1 MKKVDEHYQMTV
13 NVNKIGTY
21 KIEKNKYM
29 TKDIKFNIIPGE
41 VNSNL
46 SFCYLE
52 EYDSS
57 LNISIGKELKYNC
70 FLKDDYGNEININ
83 TFKENSIYDFSC
95 NIEIIFPS
103 SITYINIPTDQ
114 TNYYSCSFIINDT
127 GVFKMNSYLT
137 KKGTSTRFRINSK
150 NIYYVYNSTSNI
162 LYILDSNYSLIV
174 DSSFSL
180 TSDSSSSLAISNIL
194 DSSSSTLTS
203 ENIIKTEKEIQ
214 NELKLISI
222 KTNKTKEQII
232 QNKNINEIIENYDNR
247 KNYKIYGNNYII
259 NINII
264 DSQKFEN
271 SSTYIDFSSCENK
284 LRTFY
289 NINEDKILIL
299 FKMEI
304 NKNNSQSLINQVEYA
319 IFDEN
324 NKMLDLSIC
333 SKEEIKI
340 YYNIINSSVLNSSY
354 ISYFKNLGIDV
365 FNINDRFFNDICYPY
380 SEHGSD
386 MILRDRIKYYFQN
399 YSLCD
404 FNCEYEYIDIENMRI
419 LCNCQV
425 KTRINTEIEEPT
437 YNKIILDVF
446 KDTQIWVIKCYKLV
460 FNLNKKNNIG
470 FWIFL
475 ILISIHLP
483 FIINYIIFK
492 DKLLK
497 IYIKEKIIIFKNF
510 KIFNPLKK
518 KNLEKGKEIYKKNYI
533 LGMKYLKDINYKSY
547 GKLNDSSIT
556 RRRINN
562 NISLKNNSNSLK
574 SNENINII
582 ITNDNNDSF
591 RINKNKKKKIMKD
604 ILNLNYLNDYF
615 TLNKYNVKF
624 NTLANFNNNMNFEL
638 INMTQNNYNNTYPD
652 LNFKFKNVHSLFFA
666 LKKNNNNIKTINNN
680 YKNAI
685 NKFLLDS
692 NLYYD
697 NYQEAIKYEKRNFIK
712 IFYSM
717 LKLKVKL
724 IKIFFYKSKIELKCI
739 YIILVIFTYS
749 CNFFLNSLF
758 YFSDKISDKYHYKGN
773 DIYKFT
779 LVNNISIC
787 LISTFI
793 STFIVSLFTF
803 LANSKKEILNVFK
816 TEKKFKPIEIKN
828 KHRNIKNNKTLSKFT
843 NILSKL
849 RRKIISFI
857 IIEFIIFLFFFY
869 FTTAFC
875 EVYIKTQK
883 TWIMDCFTSFLTSIF
898 IEIGIACIIAIL
910 YISSY
915 KYKKRFLYQIMKL
928 LL

>member
-1 MKKVDEHYQMTV
+1 
-13 NVNKIGTY
+13 
-21 KIEKNKYM
+21 
-29 TKDIKFNIIPGE
+29 
-41 VNSNL
+41 
-46 SFCYLE
+46 
-52 EYDSS
+52 
-57 LNISIGKELKYNC
+57 
-70 FLKDDYGNEININ
+70 
-83 TFKENSIYDFSC
+83 
-95 NIEIIFPS
+95 
-103 SITYINIPTDQ
+103 
-114 TNYYSCSFIINDT
+114 
-127 GVFKMNSYLT
+127 
-137 KKGTSTRFRINSK
+137 
-150 NIYYVYNSTSNI
+150 
-162 LYILDSNYSLIV
+162 
-174 DSSFSL
+174 
-180 TSDSSSSLAISNIL
+180 
-194 DSSSSTLTS
+194 
-203 ENIIKTEKEIQ
+203 
-214 NELKLISI
+214 
-222 KTNKTKEQII
+222 
-232 QNKNINEIIENYDNR
+232 
-247 KNYKIYGNNYII
+247 
-259 NINII
+259 
-264 DSQKFEN
+264 
-271 SSTYIDFSSCENK
+271 
-284 LRTFY
+284 
-289 NINEDKILIL
+289 
-299 FKMEI
+299 
-304 NKNNSQSLINQVEYA
+304 
-319 IFDEN
+319 
-324 NKMLDLSIC
+324 
-333 SKEEIKI
+333 
-340 YYNIINSSVLNSSY
+340 
-354 ISYFKNLGIDV
+354 
-365 FNINDRFFNDICYPY
+365 
-380 SEHGSD
+380 
-386 MILRDRIKYYFQN
+386 
-399 YSLCD
+399 
-404 FNCEYEYIDIENMRI
+404 
-419 LCNCQV
+419 
-425 KTRINTEIEEPT
+425 
-437 YNKIILDVF
+437 
-446 KDTQIWVIKCYKLV
+446 
-460 FNLNKKNNIG
+460 
-470 FWIFL
+470 
-475 ILISIHLP
+475 
-483 FIINYIIFK
+483 
-492 DKLLK
+492 
-497 IYIKEKIIIFKNF
+497 
-510 KIFNPLKK
+510 
-518 KNLEKGKEIYKKNYI
+518 
-533 LGMKYLKDINYKSY
+533 
-547 GKLNDSSIT
+547 
-556 RRRINN
+556 
-562 NISLKNNSNSLK
+562 
-574 SNENINII
+574 
-582 ITNDNNDSF
+582 
-591 RINKNKKKKIMKD
+591 MKD

-652 LNFKFKNVHSLFFA
+652 LNFKLKNVDSLFFA
-666 LKKNNNNIKTINNN
+666 LKKNNNNININNN